1 MNNENNN
8 NRKLVESLLQFINH
22 HLIEETN
29 FNMKSIEIRLK
40 FYQSLLY
47 DLKDDKPLFF
57 QKKKLIEY
65 NNKLEEYTKKVND
78 LYIEFNKELKIL
90 ENFYEQI

>member
-8 NRKLVESLLQFINH
+8 NRKLVESLLKFTNY

-29 FNMKSIEIRLK
+29 FNLKSIEIRLK
-40 FYQSLLY
+40 LYQSLLY

>member
-47 DLKDDKPLFF
+47 FPVPFHF
-57 QKKKLIEY
+57 
-65 NNKLEEYTKKVND
+65 
-78 LYIEFNKELKIL
+78 
-90 ENFYEQI
+90 